1 MSNVGLKSNSKQ
13 MRYKVGNVDIYINL
27 CKADKNIIIDIPFFS
42 TKYPFDYDF
51 GIVYNYQNRNINN
64 SNFGYGVDY
73 KIPKLR
79 YIDTYHFIYV
89 EMPDQSIWE
98 YNYSNGRYI
107 CNTDKSYI
115 EINNNK
121 QYLYDKYGN
130 VFEFNKSSTD
140 YPTKITHFDG
150 REILPSVTSTA
161 INGFNLG
168 ASNRTVSYTFSL
180 SNVTNASLSLQ
191 DIGVSSLVNF
201 YYNSNKLTQLTY
213 QPCSVKPN
221 NVFFSFQDSLI
232 VIEDRN
238 AEKAIDI
245 SINGDQIVVTE
256 KSFINNTL
264 GGTLDVTTIDYGDYK
279 TTVTDNF
286 SNKTYYYFNNGI
298 SLYEFSTLTKCAKNY
313 YINPTTELLTYE
325 SDYFKVKTT
334 DTISLNS
341 FSTSGVS
348 ISSYS
353 WWGWIFSYY
362 AQFLE
367 EPYVISGS
375 GYLAYNKTINGVMD
389 DNYQLSMFVRVNSVG
404 SFNVQLLNSNTVLA
418 EQSIRKT
425 TSDSEFEL
433 ITIGLHLTTSV
444 SVLTIKIITTNANV
458 DVSTIRLVKKKFGT
472 YYNYDSN
479 NNLTSTLSANGTTTY
494 TYNSYNQVSTI
505 TYPIG
510 KTVTL
515 TYDNTLKDKISKI
528 EDNTNREIDY
538 TYDSSNHNILT
549 KTKKSSLATRW
560 VKTSRTY
567 NAAYDLA
574 TTSDELGHT
583 ISYSYN
589 NHLLQTITYPYVI
602 TENMYYNNNY
612 QLSKIIKGAGMVEY
626 EYNSDLVLNKIK
638 TSGTTNID
646 KSFDNSANLSEVD
659 FFGLTINKY
668 TYNNKNQIS
677 EIKYGTNSDKTTI
690 TYNSNSKISNIK
702 HYDTSNVLKQQYNF
716 TYDNLGNLIQKDYLD
731 TNNSTITYA
740 TYTYDEDGRVKTNTS
755 ANLEYRYNT
764 YDDIT
769 VKKIEQF
776 SLKYLSFDKTFET
789 TSTSLYNKRLD
800 TFNIFPLN
808 SDLISLNGNYRP
820 YKFETENGYK
830 TYEFRDN
837 FNSNAFRCYN
847 TNLAYQFGF
856 SATGTMMIKL
866 DLVSLGS
873 AYVFANYDN
882 YTSSN
887 KIIVELSGSSVY
899 LTVNNN
905 TYSTGLY
912 VSTGLNTIALSFD
925 ESITTNSSMTTRN
938 KYIRVYVNGSTYE
951 KNVQISSSFSAMTTY
966 IGRSSGGNYKLNGY
980 ARNLAIRE
988 AYTSDST
995 LSSVDTDLDI
1005 KSMSLSQDKL
1015 DRLNVKKI
1023 KHGSSVVFTQGYNYL
1038 NNTDGLGTSNIV
1050 SSEII
1055 STNNNST
1062 TRTYTYDL
1070 LNRITAI
1077 SDSLFGNHSYEY
1089 DYRGFLTSETS
1100 LGYTLTYTYDDN
1112 GNIKTIH
1119 DSRTNTTIN
1128 LVYDQTYK
1136 DRLVTFDGNN
1146 ISYSSTSPGNP
1157 TYYYNNGYTFEGK
1170 QLVHLQ
1176 KYNNGEYKDI
1186 YYQYNDEGLIVKKTI
1201 DYTYTDDTEPH
1212 TEVTYYYYED
1222 DKLVIEDKGYLFI
1235 EYLYDSNGNL
1245 YGFISNN
1252 NLYYYIKDIL
1262 NNIIGIVNSSGNLV
1276 VRYDYDAYGY
1286 DVRSYGSYIYN
1297 PFKYKGYY
1305 YDSDA
1310 ELYYCKS
1317 RFYNPLFRRWINN
1330 DDIENI
1336 DERNVGCVNLYA
1348 YCNNNPVMYVDPSGE
1363 MPTWLK
1369 FTIGGIV
1376 IVASII
1382 AIPFTGGGS
1391 SVFVPVALGATAGGA
1406 AGMFSGFSFN
1416 DSGFNYDIDKA
1427 STGFMFGS
1435 IFGAVSGMSGATLSM
1450 TTGLTAESMIY
1461 RGVMVGVDG
1470 VLSICNYL
1478 SQNAINGSIDEITII
1493 GVVISFSG
1501 GLLNFCNPI
1510 SRFIDGFINPLIGS
1524 EFAWGYDQVRNSII
1538 KKKKMG

>member
-13 MRYKVGNVDIYINL
+13 LKYKVGNIDIYINL
-27 CKADKNIIIDIPFFS
+27 CKADMNIIIDIPFLS
-42 TKYPFDYDF
+42 TKYPFEYDF
-51 GIVYNYQNRNINN
+51 GIVYNYQNR
-64 SNFGYGVDY
+64 SVLSTFGYGIDY
-73 KIPKLR
+73 KLPKI
-79 YIDTYHFIYV
+79 IDIGSGNYV
-89 EMPDQSIWE
+89 DLENGDQSIDR
-98 YNYSNGRYI
+98 YNYSNGQYVNNLNKTYI
-107 CNTDKSYI
+107 TISGNTQILHDKH
-115 EINNNK
+115 
-121 QYLYDKYGN
+121 GN
-130 VFEFNKSSTD
+130 TFEFNYSLGTPNSI
-140 YPTKITHFDG
+140 YPTKIKHFDG
-150 REILPSVTSTA
+150 REITFNYSDPSDMYFYLNSTHSRYA
-161 INGFNLG
+161 RAYIGSGSRINCFNLQHPDLG
-168 ASNRTVSYTFSL
+168 VNSNLSISYNNNIITSIQYNPTSLKPNHVFFSL
-180 SNVTNASLSLQ
+180 S
-191 DIGVSSLVNF
+191 DSLVM
-201 YYNSNKLTQLTY
+201 
-213 QPCSVKPN
+213 V
-221 NVFFSFQDSLI
+221 
-232 VIEDRN
+232 EDK
-238 AEKAIDI
+238 ESQKAVQIN
-245 SINGDQIVVTE
+245 INGNQIVVNE
-256 KSFINNTL
+256 YSFINNNL

-348 ISSYS
+348 ISSYP

-367 EPYVISGS
+367 TPYIISGS
-375 GYLAYNKTINGVMD
+375 GYLTYNKTINGVMD

-425 TSDSEFEL
+425 TADTEFEL

-444 SVLTIKIITTNANV
+444 NVLTIKIITTNANV

-479 NNLTSTLSANGTTTY
+479 NNLTSTLSATGTTTY

-538 TYDSSNHNILT
+538 TYDSASHNILT

-583 ISYSYN
+583 TSYSYN
-589 NHLLQTITYPYVI
+589 NHLLQTATYPNNEVE
-602 TENMYYNNNY
+602 TMSYNSNY
-612 QLSKIIKGAGMVEY
+612 LLSKIERSTAKVEY
-626 EYNSDLVLNKIK
+626 EYNGDLVLNKIK
-638 TSGTTNID
+638 TNNSTNID
-646 KSFDNSANLSEVD
+646 KLFDTNANISEID
-659 FFGLTINKY
+659 FFTLPINKY

-702 HYDTSNVLKQQYNF
+702 HYDTNDVLKQQHTY
-716 TYDNLGNLIQKDYLD
+716 TYDSLGNLTQKDYMD
-731 TNNSTITYA
+731 TNGANVTYA
-740 TYTYDEDGRVKTNTS
+740 TYTYDEDGRIKTNTS
-755 ANLEYRYNT
+755 ANLGYRYNN

-820 YKFETENGYK
+820 YKFETETGYK

-837 FNSNAFRCYN
+837 FNSNALRCYN

-905 TYSTGLY
+905 TYSTGLS

-980 ARNLAIRE
+980 VRNLAIRE

-1023 KHGSSVVFTQGYNYL
+1023 MHGSSVVFTQGYNYL
-1038 NNTDGLGTSNIV
+1038 NNTDGLGTSNVV

-1055 STNNNST
+1055 STYNYST
-1062 TRTYTYDL
+1062 TRSYNYDL
-1070 LNRITAI
+1070 LNRITGI
-1077 SDSLFGNHSYEY
+1077 VDSLFGNHSYTY
-1089 DYRGFLTSETS
+1089 DNRGFLTSETS
-1100 LGYTLTYTYDDN
+1100 LGTTLTYTYDDN
-1112 GNIKTIH
+1112 GNLTSIH
-1119 DSRTNTTIN
+1119 DSGTNITTN
-1128 LVYDQTYK
+1128 LTYDTTYK
-1136 DRLVTFDGNN
+1136 DRLVNFNGYS

-1157 TYYYNNGYTFEGK
+1157 LYYYNHGYTFEGK
-1170 QLVHLQ
+1170 QLTHVQ
-1176 KYNNGEYKDI
+1176 IYDGGEYRDI
-1186 YYQYNDEGLIVKKTI
+1186 YYLYNDEGLIIRKTI
-1201 DYTYTDDTEPH
+1201 DYTYTDDTEPY
-1212 TEVTYYYYED
+1212 TEVTYYYYEG
-1222 DKLVIEDKGYLFI
+1222 DKLVIEDKGSLFL

-1252 NLYYYIKDIL
+1252 TLYYYIKDIL

-1305 YDSDA
+1305 YDSDT
-1310 ELYYCKS
+1310 EMYYCKS

-1348 YCNNNPVMYVDPSGE
+1348 YCNNNPVNKIDANSYIGNNSNYITRKTSMIDIINKLPVHKSYNGWFYDILDTSNPTFFNFTEDGYEFVSWSMKMFNWGYKFDSPLKSTFYNSSGNIDMYIGN
-1363 MPTWLK
+1363 TYAQNGR
-1369 FTIGGIV
+1369 GGIILSASLGRLAYENDIFEIRLDFLTAKFNFGIENGKLTIDPGFG
-1376 IVASII
+1376 IVD
-1382 AIPFTGGGS
+1382 F
-1391 SVFVPVALGATAGGA
+1391 
-1406 AGMFSGFSFN
+1406 GFSIN
-1416 DSGFNYDIDKA
+1416 
-1427 STGFMFGS
+1427 
-1435 IFGAVSGMSGATLSM
+1435 IFK
-1450 TTGLTAESMIY
+1450 
-1461 RGVMVGVDG
+1461 
-1470 VLSICNYL
+1470 
-1478 SQNAINGSIDEITII
+1478 
-1493 GVVISFSG
+1493 
-1501 GLLNFCNPI
+1501 
-1510 SRFIDGFINPLIGS
+1510 
-1524 EFAWGYDQVRNSII
+1524 II
-1538 KKKKMG
+1538 KYLLG